1 MAEAETAG
9 SATTHP
15 GHTRPKALV
24 TGGSRGIGRA
34 IVTRLASTPDGSSG
48 GYDVVFTYHRDH
60 EAADSLTAATGAQ
73 AVQADLSNAASAEA
87 AAIALREHGPFHVVV
102 NNATTDV
109 PISPIA
115 DTPLDAWTRTLTIN
129 ATAPF
134 LLIKH
139 LAPQMPNGGAIVN
152 ISSLN
157 TQMPQAGIAGYCAG
171 KAAVESLTQVA
182 AKELGAKGITVNAIR
197 PGVTDTDGQRAVN
210 PDPAVREQ
218 IAHMTPLGRLG
229 EPEDIAAVVAFLASP
244 DARWV
249 TGQCLTV
256 SGGL

>member
-1 MAEAETAG
+1 M
-9 SATTHP
+9 
-15 GHTRPKALV
+15 
-24 TGGSRGIGRA
+24 I
-34 IVTRLASTPDGSSG
+34 
-48 GYDVVFTYHRDH
+48 
-60 EAADSLTAATGAQ
+60 
-73 AVQADLSNAASAEA
+73 
-87 AAIALREHGPFHVVV
+87 

-115 DTPLDAWTRTLTIN
+115 DTPLDAWTRALTIS

-157 TQMPQAGIAGYCAG
+157 TQLPQAGIAGYCAG
-171 KAAVESLTQVA
+171 KSAVESLTQVA